1 MKKYS
6 RLADA
11 FTPLCKGMSSEY
23 ANQNAFDCVSVH
35 GGSGFIMEYKCQRL
49 MRDARIFN
57 IYEGTT
63 QLQVV
68 AAVRYITNGSYSEI
82 IRGLLA
88 EPVSAEMEPLRARI
102 ATLADIYDES
112 IAAVKAFENQEVLDF
127 LARRLYDMTGEIVM
141 ALLLQRDATL
151 APDLFAKSA
160 RVMTQMA
167 EETVHGKSAYIR
179 AFKTED
185 LAAFRAVE
193 A

>member
-1 MKKYS
+1 
-6 RLADA
+6 
-11 FTPLCKGMSSEY
+11 MSSEY

-141 ALLLQRDATL
+141 ALLLQRDATA

-167 EETVHGKSAYIR
+167 EETVAGKSAYIR
-179 AFKTED
+179 AFKAED

>member
-1 MKKYS
+1 
-6 RLADA
+6 
-11 FTPLCKGMSSEY
+11 
-23 ANQNAFDCVSVH
+23 
-35 GGSGFIMEYKCQRL
+35 
-49 MRDARIFN
+49 
-57 IYEGTT
+57 
-63 QLQVV
+63 
-68 AAVRYITNGSYSEI
+68 
-82 IRGLLA
+82 
-88 EPVSAEMEPLRARI
+88 MEPLHARI